1 MVTGLIPHRYAMALY
16 KYAMETKTGDKVYEE
31 MKRVADAFS
40 SNPGLEKVLSNPYV
54 KSDDKKRVLLA
65 AAGENPGD
73 DFRRFVT
80 LIIDHRREEFA
91 YLMALAYRD
100 IYRKENNISQVRITT
115 AVELPAGEMDK
126 LRGVVERAVKASSL
140 EYDYVV
146 DPTIIGGF
154 IIDVDYTR
162 MDSSVSCELEQ
173 LRHNLLIS
181 N

>member
-31 MKRVADAFS
+31 MKQVADSFRA
-40 SNPGLEKVLSNPYV
+40 NPSLEKVLSNPYV
-54 KSDDKKRVLLA
+54 KSDDKKRALLA
-65 AAGENPGD
+65 AAGKNPGD
-73 DFRRFVT
+73 DYRRFVT
-80 LIIDHRREEFA
+80 LIIDHRREEYA

-126 LRGVVERAVKASSL
+126 LRGVVERAVKAASL
-140 EYDYVV
+140 EYEYTV
-146 DPTIIGGF
+146 DPSIIGGF
-154 IIDVDYTR
+154 VIDIDSTR
-162 MDSSVSCELEQ
+162 MDASVSGELEQ
-173 LRHNLLIS
+173 LRLNLLRS